1 MTLAGTEPPIGSGL
15 FSSRNEPRLYL
26 TPDKQAGSAQSI
38 SLLCLWGM
46 MLCAG
51 AMALPS
57 AAFAQSSADQ
67 DTRLRLEQQME
78 GQKRETEAELLE
90 DADALD
96 VPTSLEIDGQQIG
109 RASGRARVCQYV

>member
-1 MTLAGTEPPIGSGL
+1 
-15 FSSRNEPRLYL
+15 
-26 TPDKQAGSAQSI
+26 
-38 SLLCLWGM
+38 
-46 MLCAG
+46 
-51 AMALPS
+51 MALPS

-96 VPTSLEIDGQQIG
+96 VPTSLEIDGQTYSVGDNANDMGRAPYISIARKKWTDVQRFLEIG
-109 RASGRARVCQYV
+109 RESGGECVCQYV